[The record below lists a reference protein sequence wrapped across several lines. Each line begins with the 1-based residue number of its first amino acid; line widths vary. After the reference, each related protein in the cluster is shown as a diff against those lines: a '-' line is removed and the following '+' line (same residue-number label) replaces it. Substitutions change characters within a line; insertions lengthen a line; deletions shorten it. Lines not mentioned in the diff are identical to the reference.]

1 MIIDRYCHDKEELVI
16 SVNEVLMNWD
26 GRSRL
31 TMTITS
37 EILEGY
43 SATIAITDS
52 LEDGVKE
59 ISTFLKQL

>member
-31 TMTITS
+31 TMTITPES
-37 EILEGY
+37 FEGY
-43 SATIAITDS
+43 SVIIATTDS
-52 LEDGVKE
+52 WVGGVEE